1 MKKIILIICFVL
13 VYSSAFSQYLVDG
26 LKWNNTSGGTDDWGV
41 NIYRNFT
48 YKVDGDTAI
57 NGVAYKMIKMNYPDI
72 DNQWS
77 SAFYLREDN
86 RKWYLIGRNGNLN
99 AEEELLYDFS
109 LMTGDSI
116 NLPWANNNSVK
127 VVADGD
133 TILENGES
141 RKYLIL
147 GNNDVPTNYNDIW
160 IEGLGSA
167 ICHIDL
173 PCFYLIII
181 DACATSLCASFN
193 EELLFTSYP
202 NLHCYDMGGNF
213 ITSLTNIFCKD
224 NSITLYPNPARQ
236 EVNIS
241 SENIINS
248 IEVFNSLGKK
258 VYLTNVKAKE
268 KTLDINTL
276 SKGVYIIEINT
287 DKGYVRKKLIK
298 D

>member
-1 MKKIILIICFVL
+1 MKKIILIICFVF

-41 NIYRNFT
+41 NIYRNFI
-48 YKVDGDTAI
+48 YKVDGDTTI
-57 NGVAYKMIKMNYPDI
+57 NGVAYKIIKKNYPDV
-72 DNQWS
+72 DNQWTS
-77 SAFYLREDN
+77 VFYLRENN

-99 AEEELLYDFS
+99 TEEELLYDFS

-147 GNNDVPTNYNDIW
+147 GNNDVPTNYYDIW

-167 ICHIDL
+167 ISCVDV
-173 PCFYLIII
+173 PCFYLITV
-181 DACATSLCASFN
+181 DACATSLCVSFN

-202 NLHCYDMGGNF
+202 NLHCYDTGGNF
-213 ITSLTNIFCKD
+213 ITSLNDIFIED
-224 NSITLYPNPARQ
+224 NSITLYPNPACK

-248 IEVFNSLGKK
+248 IEIFNSLGQKL
-258 VYLTNVKAKE
+258 YQTNVKAKG
-268 KTLDINTL
+268 KTLDINSL
-276 SKGVYIIEINT
+276 SKGVYIIGVST

-298 D
+298 N